1 MGMKESP
8 SVITMTG
15 AKYWEHEF
23 KNFKAGVYV
32 PDCDKIYDVI
42 NFGYKAPYLIVFEE
56 KEQTAEERASLAEK
70 TGLSKIASAKGGS
83 VVFVFP
89 TSGDW
94 DSASPDLFKDLI
106 AESKIHQYYRDG
118 MVTFRDRFTGEY
130 KDFFIRGAIF
140 RTCIYASGK
149 SADYAARNLLKKVE
163 GEYLW
168 GPGDITPACLVLEN
182 LSVAVRAERDDI
194 PVLSVGNSAE
204 VNATL
209 ENCCKYFRAEKT

>member
-8 SVITMTG
+8 SVIAMSG

-83 VVFVFP
+83 VVFVRVSTRISLSEGQSSEP
-89 TSGDW
+89 
-94 DSASPDLFKDLI
+94 AYMQAARAPI
-106 AESKIHQYYRDG
+106 MRP
-118 MVTFRDRFTGEY
+118 
-130 KDFFIRGAIF
+130 AIF
-140 RTCIYASGK
+140 LR
-149 SADYAARNLLKKVE
+149 RLKVSTF
-163 GEYLW
+163 GEPAILRLRAWYLR
-168 GPGDITPACLVLEN
+168 I
-182 LSVAVRAERDDI
+182 SVWCRRLRETIFPCFLWVI
-194 PVLSVGNSAE
+194 PP
-204 VNATL
+204 
-209 ENCCKYFRAEKT
+209 R